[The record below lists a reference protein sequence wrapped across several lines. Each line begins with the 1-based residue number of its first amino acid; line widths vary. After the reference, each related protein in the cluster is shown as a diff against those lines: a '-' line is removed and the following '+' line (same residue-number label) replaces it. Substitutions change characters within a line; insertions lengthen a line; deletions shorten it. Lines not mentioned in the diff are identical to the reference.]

1 MPKILLRKF
10 NNFRFSNTGKW
21 RDETNLNGIA
31 VINTILKEFISDKN
45 NYLGVLGISGN
56 YLEIIGTRK
65 SIFGFDDLI
74 K

>member
-1 MPKILLRKF
+1 
-10 NNFRFSNTGKW
+10 
-21 RDETNLNGIA
+21 
-31 VINTILKEFISDKN
+31 VIKTILKEFIFDKN